1 MSLITNGLLQLLM
14 RISERWNKAFIGIK
28 REDRVGITE
37 MWAYAVGYI
46 MLYEYLGINRQSY
59 PTVVNYWFKP
69 DVVWDLYKNGLSLR
83 DISQSMTEN
92 IVTLQSF
99 KEKLIED
106 NKSHTT
112 AINTI
117 FRTHLTM

>member
-1 MSLITNGLLQLLM
+1 MCEILLYLHKHIYPDGFL
-14 RISERWNKAFIGIK
+14 NKIQCA
-28 REDRVGITE
+28 
-37 MWAYAVGYI
+37 
-46 MLYEYLGINRQSY
+46 
-59 PTVVNYWFKP
+59 PTDICSHCTVALSCVTHSGKLFN
-69 DVVWDLYKNGLSLR
+69 YKNGLGLR
-83 DISQSMTEN
+83 EISQSMTEN

-99 KEKLIED
+99 KKKLIED

>member
-1 MSLITNGLLQLLM
+1 MLPTTNGHLQLPM
-14 RISERWNKAFIGIK
+14 QISEWWNKALIGIK
-28 REDRVGITE
+28 LEERVGITE
-37 MWAYAVGYI
+37 MWAHAVGYI

-117 FRTHLTM
+117 FRTHLNM